1 MDGYLGMIML
11 WPMNW
16 APVNWAICD
25 GGLVTITSNQALY
38 SLLGTVFGGDG
49 RVTFALPDLR
59 GRVPVGMGVG
69 PGLHACELGQRGG
82 VEYNQVQLTIDQLPA
97 HTHDL
102 SGTSGVIS
110 ESEVDVKIKV
120 STDEGERPAAQENDY
135 LAQTSQVMGKDVKL
149 YRGDATNSVSISGAS
164 GTIPGQTIDIT
175 GNVAPTGQGKKIQ
188 VPVMQPYLGMNYI
201 ICVSGT
207 YPQRP

>member
-11 WPMNW
+11 WPMSW
-16 APVNWAICD
+16 APRNWAICNGD
-25 GGLVTITSNQALY
+25 LVAIANNEALF
-38 SLLGTVFGGDG
+38 SLLGTAFGGDG

-69 PGLHACELGQRGG
+69 PGLHERELGQRGG

-102 SGTSGVIS
+102 TGTSGVIPA
-110 ESEVDVKIKV
+110 SEVDVKIRV

-149 YRGDATNSVSISGAS
+149 YRGDATNSVNISGGT

-175 GNVAPTGQGKKIQ
+175 GNVAPTGHGDTIQ
-188 VPVMQPYLGMNYI
+188 VPAMQPYLGMNYI
-201 ICVSGT
+201 ICVIGT